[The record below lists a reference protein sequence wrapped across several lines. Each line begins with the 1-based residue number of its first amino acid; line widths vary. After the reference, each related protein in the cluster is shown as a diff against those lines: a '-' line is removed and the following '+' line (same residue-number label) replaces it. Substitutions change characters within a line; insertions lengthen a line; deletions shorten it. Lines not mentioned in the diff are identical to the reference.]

1 MKRIVTGI
9 LAHVDAGKT
18 TLSEAM
24 LYKTGQIGSLGRVD
38 HGTSFLDTGALE
50 RSRGIT
56 IFSKQAQLSWDDVQM
71 TILDTPGHVD
81 FVSETERTLP
91 VLDYAILLISAGS
104 GIQSH
109 TETLWKLLK
118 RSRVPVFVFLNK
130 MDLSIHKKAEWI
142 EILTD
147 QFGSGFTDF
156 SVTGGERFTD
166 SLTLG
171 SEELME
177 LVLEGKK
184 ITDGDIAEAIKR
196 REVFPV
202 FFGSALKMDG
212 ISEFLTGLGRFTL
225 PEEKKEKLGARVFK
239 IARDENGARLTFMKI
254 TGGALQVKDRLSG
267 KSDDGGPWEEKVN
280 QIRLYSGQQFRA
292 VQEAGQG
299 TVVAVLGLTQSQAGD
314 GYGFEKNAHPEILE
328 PFLTYTVVSEDGTDY
343 HTLLQDIRVLAEED
357 PKLHVT
363 WKAASQEI
371 RIQMMGQVQLEVL
384 AQTMLDRFGCR
395 VSFGAGRI
403 LYKETIGAP
412 VEGVG
417 HFEPLRH
424 YSEVHLLME
433 PSERGTGLSLQ
444 SVAPVDQL
452 NRNWQS
458 QIMTALQDYSHVGVL
473 TGSLLTDVK
482 ITLVSGRASKKHTE
496 GGDFRQAALRAV
508 RNGLMKAENILLE
521 PWFSFTID
529 LPTENVGRAMTDLQ
543 KMKGSFQ
550 PPETDGDRSVLKGRG
565 PASELMNY
573 QEELTRY
580 SRGTGRIY
588 LQLDGYD
595 ACHNTAEVLQQTGY
609 DPLRDVDNPPDSVF
623 CMHGESDIIPWDQVE
638 DYMHLP
644 SIFGRGDSELSDDDL
659 VAAKVRRY
667 EERIADDAE
676 LMAIFERTYGQI
688 DQGTAGGRNVRMNAA
703 GSGISGVRMINADG
717 TVDYGWSSRRAEPG
731 AAKEESRDR
740 DLTAEQRQEQKHSH
754 LASRKKEME
763 KRAQTYLIVDGY
775 NVLYNWKNLEE
786 LRRIDYGAARQEL
799 LETLCNY
806 QGFMQCRIAVI
817 FDAYKVKGGGSASS
831 GRFHDIDVIYT
842 NEDQTADSYIERMT
856 KELSGKY
863 QVRVVTSDS
872 QVQQISMGHGALRTS
887 SREFLSEVRSVEDA
901 IRRVIGKESS

>member
-1 MKRIVTGI
+1 MKSIVTGI

-24 LYKTGQIGSLGRVD
+24 LFKTGEISSPGKVD
-38 HGTSFLDTGALE
+38 HGTSFLDTGKLE

-56 IFSKQAQLSWDDVQM
+56 IFSKQAQLSWEDVQM

-81 FVSETERTLP
+81 FVSETERTLS

-118 RSRVPVFVFLNK
+118 RSRIPTFIFMNK
-130 MDLSIHKKAEWI
+130 MDLSIHKKSEWI
-142 EILTD
+142 DIL
-147 QFGSGFTDF
+147 QEKFGSGFTDF

-166 SLTLG
+166 SLTMG
-171 SEELME
+171 SEALME
-177 LVLEGKK
+177 RVLEDQK
-184 ITDGDIAEAIKR
+184 ITDQDIARAVKR

-202 FFGSALKMDG
+202 FFGSALKMEG
-212 ISEFLTGLGRFTL
+212 VSEFLKGLARFTL
-225 PEEKKEKLGARVFK
+225 PEKKEEQFGARVYK
-239 IARDENGARLTFMKI
+239 IARDEDDRRLTFMKI
-254 TGGALQVKDRLSG
+254 TGGSLRVKDKISG
-267 KSDDGGPWEEKVN
+267 KTDDGEPWEEKVN
-280 QIRLYSGQQFRA
+280 QIRLYSGQQYNA

-299 TVVAVLGLTQSQAGD
+299 MIVAAEGLSQSEAGD
-314 GYGFEKNAHPEILE
+314 GYGFEKNTHPEILE
-328 PFLTYTVVSEDGTDY
+328 PFLTYTVISEDGTDY
-343 HTLLQDIRVLAEED
+343 HTLLQEVRELAEED
-357 PKLHVT
+357 PKLHVS
-363 WKAASQEI
+363 WKAAAQEI
-371 RIQMMGQVQLEVL
+371 HIQMMGQVQLEVL
-384 AQTMLDRFGCR
+384 AQTMLDRFGR
-395 VSFGAGRI
+395 KVSFGSGKI
-403 LYKETIGAP
+403 LYKETIAAP

-424 YSEVHLLME
+424 YAEVHLLIE
-433 PSERGTGLSLQ
+433 PQERGSGISYQ

-458 QIMTALQDYSHVGVL
+458 QIMTALQEYSHVGVL

-482 ITLVSGRASKKHTE
+482 ITLVSGKASKKHTE

-521 PWFSFTID
+521 PWFSYTIE
-529 LPTENVGRAMTDLQ
+529 LPTENVGRAMTDMQ
-543 KMKGSFQ
+543 KINGSFQ
-550 PPETDGDRSVLKGRG
+550 PPETGEDHSVLRGRG
-565 PASELMNY
+565 PASGLMTY

-580 SRGTGRIY
+580 SRGNGRIY

-595 ACHNTAEVLQQTGY
+595 VCHNTGEVLEEIGY
-609 DPLRDVDNPPDSVF
+609 DPLRDVDNPADSVF
-623 CMHGESDIIPWDQVE
+623 CMHGESSIISWDQVE

-644 SIFGRGDSELSDDDL
+644 SILEQDAGADDDDL
-659 VAAKVRRY
+659 TAARVHEY
-667 EERIADDAE
+667 EHRIADDKE
-676 LMAIFERTYGQI
+676 LMAIFEKTYGQI
-688 DQGTAGGRNVRMNAA
+688 GGDKTSGSNVRMNAA

-717 TVDYGWSSRRAEPG
+717 TVDYGYSTKTTRQETAPES
-731 AAKEESRDR
+731 AAAR
-740 DLTAEQRQEQKHSH
+740 DLSTEQKARQKHSH
-754 LASRKKEME
+754 MAARKKEME
-763 KRAQTYLIVDGY
+763 KRAQEYLIVDGY
-775 NVLYNWKNLEE
+775 NVLYNWDNLEE
-786 LRRIDYGAARQEL
+786 LCRMDYGAARQQL

-806 QGFMQCRIAVI
+806 QGFMRCKIAVI

-831 GRFHDIDVIYT
+831 GKFHDIEVIYT

-872 QVQQISMGHGALRTS
+872 QVQQISLGHGALRTS
-887 SREFLSEVRSVEDA
+887 SREFEAEVRSVEDA
-901 IRRVIGKESS
+901 IRRVISRESS

>member
-24 LYKTGQIGSLGRVD
+24 LYKTGEITRPGRVD
-38 HGTSFLDTGALE
+38 HGTSFLDTGKLE

-56 IFSKQAQLSWDDVQM
+56 IFSKQAQLSWQDMQM

-118 RSRVPVFVFLNK
+118 RNRIPTFIFMNK

-142 EILTD
+142 EIL
-147 QFGSGFTDF
+147 QERLGAGFTDF

-171 SEELME
+171 SEKLME
-177 LVLEGKK
+177 LALDGQPL
-184 ITDGDIAEAIKR
+184 TDSAIAEAIRR

-202 FFGSALKMDG
+202 FFGSALKMEGVSAFLDG
-212 ISEFLTGLGRFTL
+212 LARFTL
-225 PEEKKEKLGARVFK
+225 SEKKKDAFGARIYK
-239 IARDENGARLTFMKI
+239 IARDENDVRLTFMKI
-254 TGGALQVKDRLSG
+254 TGGSLRVKDRLSG
-267 KSDDGGPWEEKVN
+267 TADDGEPWEEKVN
-280 QIRLYSGQQFRA
+280 ELRLYSGQQYRA

-299 TVVAVLGLTQSQAGD
+299 MIIAAAGLTQSHAGD
-314 GYGFEKNAHPEILE
+314 GCGFKKNMHPEILE
-328 PFLTYTVVSEDGTDY
+328 PFLTYTVTSEDGTDY
-343 HTLLQDIRVLAEED
+343 HTLLQEIRELAEED
-357 PKLHVT
+357 PKLHVS
-363 WKAASQEI
+363 WKAAEQEI
-371 RIQMMGQVQLEVL
+371 RVQIMGQVQLEVL
-384 AQTMLDRFGCR
+384 KQTMQDRFGR
-395 VSFGAGRI
+395 SVSFSSGKI
-403 LYKETIGAP
+403 MYKETIAEP

-424 YSEVHLLME
+424 YAEVHLLLE
-433 PSERGTGLSLQ
+433 PLERGSGLSFQ

-458 QIMTALQDYSHVGVL
+458 QIMTALQDYAHIGVL
-473 TGSLLTDVK
+473 TGSILTDVK

-521 PWFSFTID
+521 PWFKFRIEV
-529 LPTENVGRAMTDLQ
+529 PTENVGRAMTDLQ
-543 KMKGSFQ
+543 KMNGSFQ
-550 PPETDGDRSVLKGRG
+550 PPEAEDGRSVLNGRG
-565 PASELMNY
+565 PAGELMLY

-595 ACHNTAEVLQQTGY
+595 TCHNTEEVLKETGY
-609 DPLRDVDNPPDSVF
+609 DPLRDVENTPDSVF
-623 CMHGESDIIPWDQVE
+623 CEHGESSIVPWDEVDE
-638 DYMHLP
+638 HMHLP
-644 SIFGRGDSELSDDDL
+644 SIMEKQDDWEDEAL
-659 VAAKVRRY
+659 AEARVHAY
-667 EERIADDAE
+667 ERRIADDAE
-676 LMAIFERTYGQI
+676 LMAIFERTYGEIGQ
-688 DQGTAGGRNVRMNAA
+688 DKTSGRNVRMTAA

-717 TVDYGWSSRRAEPG
+717 TVDYGYSTKTTRKDEADSAARNPEAEKRA
-731 AAKEESRDR
+731 
-740 DLTAEQRQEQKHSH
+740 QQKHSH
-754 LASRKKEME
+754 QAARKKEME
-763 KRAQTYLIVDGY
+763 KRAQTYIIVDGY
-775 NVLYNWKNLEE
+775 NVLHNWDNLEE
-786 LRRIDYGAARQEL
+786 LCRVEYGAARQQR

-806 QGFMQCRIAVI
+806 QGFMQCRMAVI
-817 FDAYKVKGGGSASS
+817 FDAYKVKGGGAASS
-831 GRFHDIDVIYT
+831 TRFHDIDVIYT
-842 NEDQTADSYIERMT
+842 SEDQTADSYIERMT
-856 KELSGKY
+856 RELSGKY

-872 QVQQISMGHGALRTS
+872 LVQQISLGHGALRTS
-887 SREFLSEVRSVEDA
+887 SREFQGEVHSVERA

>member
-24 LYKTGQIGSLGRVD
+24 LYKTGEITRPGRVD
-38 HGTSFLDTGALE
+38 HGTSFLDTGKLE

-56 IFSKQAQLSWDDVQM
+56 IFSKQAQLSWQDMQM

-118 RSRVPVFVFLNK
+118 RNRIPTFIFMNK

-142 EILTD
+142 EIL
-147 QFGSGFTDF
+147 QERLGAGFTDF

-171 SEELME
+171 SEKLME
-177 LVLEGKK
+177 LVLDGQPL
-184 ITDGDIAEAIKR
+184 TDSAIAEAIRR

-202 FFGSALKMDG
+202 FFGSALKMEG
-212 ISEFLTGLGRFTL
+212 ISVFLDGLARFTL
-225 PEEKKEKLGARVFK
+225 SEKKKDAFGARIYK
-239 IARDENGARLTFMKI
+239 IARDENDVRLTFMKI
-254 TGGALQVKDRLSG
+254 TGGSLRVKDRLSG
-267 KSDDGGPWEEKVN
+267 TADDGEPWEEKVN
-280 QIRLYSGQQFRA
+280 ELRLYSGHQYRA

-299 TVVAVLGLTQSQAGD
+299 MIIAAAGLTQSHAGD
-314 GYGFEKNAHPEILE
+314 GCGFEKNMHPEILE
-328 PFLTYTVVSEDGTDY
+328 PFLTYTVTSEDGTDY
-343 HTLLQDIRVLAEED
+343 HTLLQEIRELAEED
-357 PKLHVT
+357 PKLHVS
-363 WKAASQEI
+363 WKAAEQEI
-371 RIQMMGQVQLEVL
+371 RVQIMGQVQLEVL
-384 AQTMLDRFGCR
+384 KQTMQDRFGR
-395 VSFGAGRI
+395 SVSFSSGKI
-403 LYKETIGAP
+403 MYKETIAEP

-424 YSEVHLLME
+424 YAEVHLLLE
-433 PSERGTGLSLQ
+433 PLERGSGLSFQ

-458 QIMTALQDYSHVGVL
+458 QIMTALQDYAHIGVL
-473 TGSLLTDVK
+473 TGSVLTDVK

-521 PWFSFTID
+521 PWFKFRIEV
-529 LPTENVGRAMTDLQ
+529 PTENVGRAMTDLQ
-543 KMKGSFQ
+543 KMNGSFQ
-550 PPETDGDRSVLKGRG
+550 PPEAEDGRSVLNGRG
-565 PASELMNY
+565 PAGELMLY

-595 ACHNTAEVLQQTGY
+595 TCHNTEEVLKETGY
-609 DPLRDVDNPPDSVF
+609 DPLRDVENTPDSVF
-623 CMHGESDIIPWDQVE
+623 CEHGESNIVPWDEVDE
-638 DYMHLP
+638 HMHLP
-644 SIFGRGDSELSDDDL
+644 SIMEKQDDWEDEAL
-659 VAAKVRRY
+659 AEARVHAY
-667 EERIADDAE
+667 ERRIADDAE
-676 LMAIFERTYGQI
+676 LMAIFERTYGEIGQ
-688 DQGTAGGRNVRMNAA
+688 DKTSGRNVRMTAA

-717 TVDYGWSSRRAEPG
+717 TVDYGYSTKTTRKDEADSVARNPEAEKRA
-731 AAKEESRDR
+731 
-740 DLTAEQRQEQKHSH
+740 QQKHSH
-754 LASRKKEME
+754 RAARKKEME
-763 KRAQTYLIVDGY
+763 KRAQTYIIVDGY
-775 NVLYNWKNLEE
+775 NVLHNWDNLEE
-786 LRRIDYGAARQEL
+786 LCRVDYGAARQQL

-806 QGFMQCRIAVI
+806 QGFMQCRMAVI
-817 FDAYKVKGGGSASS
+817 FDAYKVKGGGAASS
-831 GRFHDIDVIYT
+831 TRFHDIDVIYT
-842 NEDQTADSYIERMT
+842 SEDQTADSYIERMT
-856 KELSGKY
+856 RELSGKY

-872 QVQQISMGHGALRTS
+872 LVQQISLGHGALRTS
-887 SREFLSEVRSVEDA
+887 SREFQGEVRSVERA